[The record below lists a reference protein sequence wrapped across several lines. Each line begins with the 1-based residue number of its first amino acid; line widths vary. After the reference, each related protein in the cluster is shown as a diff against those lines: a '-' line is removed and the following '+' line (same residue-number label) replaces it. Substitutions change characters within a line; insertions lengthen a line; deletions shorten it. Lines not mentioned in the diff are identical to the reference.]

1 MQNSERVVKMG
12 MGLKLDIRYLKKE
25 ELKATILELVTN
37 DEFSRKAKLMSRNFR
52 DQPQK
57 PMERA
62 LWWIDYVLRNPDV
75 SFLQSKKVKEMNYVV
90 KHSVDVIV
98 FLTILVLVM
107 VGSVVKIIVWL
118 VKRRMSKRKAKKE

>member
-1 MQNSERVVKMG
+1 MG

-98 FLTILVLVM
+98 FLTILVLVLG
-107 VGSVVKIIVWL
+107 GSVLKIIVWL
-118 VKRRMSKRKAKKE
+118 IKRRMSKRKAKKE